1 MPRLS
6 KALVCAFVLG
16 FMAGPAVAQ
25 EQSDLQKAKEHY
37 TRAEQAMKSGDHAL
51 AAEEYGR
58 AYELTKDP
66 VLFYKIASAHYEAR
80 NCEAAVAY
88 YSRYLTEGKPDD
100 RFRALTQERI
110 EVCKARNDAA
120 AGDKGE
126 EGQAKA
132 AGAAS
137 AAGDASGEPGR
148 ESDSES
154 DAQSGSGADQPDPSV
169 ATPGL
174 PGAGGD
180 RPPSFADQ
188 EVSMYSKAAWV
199 SVGLAATFVTAGAV
213 LGLSASSREED
224 VRNLIEFRYP
234 NGEPA
239 IYAGTSRERYEDYI
253 DEGERLATYSKIVF
267 VAAGLAA
274 ASATAFFI
282 LDARAGK
289 DQDTETGAGILP
301 VATPD
306 GLGMAA
312 SWRF

>member
-1 MPRLS
+1 MPRS
-6 KALVCAFVLG
+6 YKALVCAFVLG

-25 EQSDLQKAKEHY
+25 QQGDLQTAKEHY
-37 TRAEQAMKSGDHAL
+37 ARAEQAMKSGDHAL
-51 AAEEYGR
+51 AADQYGM
-58 AYELTKDP
+58 AYDITRDP

-80 NCEAAVAY
+80 NCEAAIAY
-88 YSRYLTEGKPDD
+88 YNRYLDEGKPDE

-110 EVCKARNDAA
+110 ETCKTTGGPGPGDGG
-120 AGDKGE
+120 AGGAGE
-126 EGQAKA
+126 DRGQ
-132 AGAAS
+132 
-137 AAGDASGEPGR
+137 DASGDVSSGAPDGQPG
-148 ESDSES
+148 SD
-154 DAQSGSGADQPDPSV
+154 ADQPDPS
-169 ATPGL
+169 ADAPGLLGL

-188 EVSMYSKAAWV
+188 EVSAYSKTAWV
-199 SVGLAATFVTAGAV
+199 SVGFAATFITAGAV

-224 VRNLIEFRYP
+224 LKNLIEFRYP

-253 DEGERLATYSKIVF
+253 DEGERLARYSRIAF

-282 LDARAGK
+282 LDARASKEADAGM
-289 DQDTETGAGILP
+289 GAGIRP